1 MTGQIADVYEYNGN
15 RYNIVA
21 IKGTMNFD
29 IHELGFDPVPIHTAC
44 WRGYHCIYNITEEG
58 LFLKDLFVNDRNGS
72 LLMEWNQR
80 RTGLT
85 VRYIMVSTFR

>member
-29 IHELGFDPVPIHTAC
+29 IHELGGTEIATRIPIIATTTSNSA
-44 WRGYHCIYNITEEG
+44 N
-58 LFLKDLFVNDRNGS
+58 VNPC
-72 LLMEWNQR
+72 
-80 RTGLT
+80 
-85 VRYIMVSTFR
+85 

>member
-29 IHELGFDPVPIHTAC
+29 IHELGLNPCLSIRHVGEVIIAFI
-44 WRGYHCIYNITEEG
+44 I
-58 LFLKDLFVNDRNGS
+58 
-72 LLMEWNQR
+72 
-80 RTGLT
+80 
-85 VRYIMVSTFR
+85 